1 VAPRGEVHER
11 QAPGHGNWPNDVL
24 VKGKKIA
31 GSSWSARRKA
41 RVSSTSSSGSTILN
55 VELRVLR
62 VALEPM

>member
-1 VAPRGEVHER
+1 
-11 QAPGHGNWPNDVL
+11 VL